1 MDKHTPNALRPD
13 IGLCYKGRNMRCAA
27 FWLSVFV
34 SCSTAASTDE
44 PVDYHKQIKPILAE
58 QCFSCHGALRQ
69 KGGLRLD
76 AAVFLSKGGDSGPL
90 YSDRKSAGSL
100 LIERLTSEDSDE
112 RMPLEGKPLKAE
124 QIALLS
130 KWIDQGAVAPANET
144 IPPDPRKHWAFKPL
158 RRPTT
163 PATKGTWVRN
173 DIDRFIASRHE
184 QRGLVTVEEPSRSIL
199 LRRVYFDL
207 VGLPPTRDELTAF
220 LGDTAPGSYERAVD
234 RLLGSPRYGERWARH
249 WMDIWRYSDPSG
261 FEKEIRDSRKHIW
274 RWRDWIIDSLNADKG
289 YDRMLIE
296 MLAADEA
303 APADTAALPATGF
316 LARNWYKFS
325 RNVWL
330 DNIVEHSSKAFLGLT
345 MNCAR
350 CHSHKYDPISH
361 KDYYQMRAIFETHSV
376 RDEPLNR
383 ADSSSIMV
391 RAFDSEAATPTY
403 LFIQGDVSQPDKD
416 VSIKPA
422 TPRILGGKLK
432 IEPVNLPPSAYYP
445 ALQPA
450 SQKIALKAADK
461 EIEKGRSAIQ
471 PAEGALE
478 KAKLTL
484 SEFTPAPTGQQATG
498 SDSKVSPPKP
508 VKAPAPTLADD
519 FTSLDQE
526 SWVIE
531 AGNWKAADGQLVQ
544 DRGDSKL
551 YRLLSK
557 KDHPQDL
564 HARLSLT
571 ITGGDVYHSAGIGFD
586 GHGKAMHAVY
596 LSVQG
601 AKVQV
606 TLQSSDGSFT
616 YPKTGLK
623 SLPLELNREYA
634 LEVAVRDRL
643 LNVLVDDKLAV
654 AFNLP
659 ADRRAGKLSIWT
671 FSATASFN
679 RIEAGA
685 LASGFQLISP
695 ANLSSSKAKPATKAD
710 LETAVALAEEKL
722 AAARLHLVTVEA
734 QRESLAARYTA
745 ERTKYGFDPGD
756 AKKLALAASRS
767 ERLVAVRKLEEQI
780 TRDRLQIIEAKQKQS
795 SGDPKA
801 GKTVAAAEKSLSSRK
816 KQLMEAQARMEGAS
830 AKYKSLGS
838 THPKTSTGR
847 RLALARW
854 ITSSQNPLTARVAVN
869 HIWLRHFNEPLVE
882 RTFDFGLRSP
892 KPLHADLLEWLAFQF
907 IEDGWSMKKLHRLIV
922 TSGVYR
928 RASSAGQAAN
938 PSGKLDPD
946 NHFYWRMNPRRAEA
960 EAVRDSILHLGDSLD
975 LATGGPPIDN
985 KQGQKVLRRSIFFR
999 HDKERQMTFL
1009 SLFDGAKVNECYR
1022 RRATVAPQQALA
1034 MYNSPIAATQSQ
1046 KIAGSFAQRNDR
1058 EFIQAVFEHILCRPP
1073 TPGEQKECENF
1084 LADIPDRK
1092 RARQQLALVI
1102 LNHNDFVTIR

>member
-1 MDKHTPNALRPD
+1 
-13 IGLCYKGRNMRCAA
+13 MRFAA
-27 FWLSVFV
+27 FCLSVFV
-34 SCSTAASTDE
+34 SCSTVSSAEE
-44 PVDYHKQIKPILAE
+44 PVDYQEQVKPILAE
-58 QCFSCHGALRQ
+58 HCFSCHGALRQ

-76 AAVFLSKGGDSGPL
+76 ATAFLRKGGDSGPL
-90 YSDRKSAGSL
+90 YSDREAAKSL
-100 LIERLTSEDSDE
+100 LIERITTEDADDL
-112 RMPLEGKPLKAE
+112 MPRDSKPLKAE

-130 KWIDQGAVAPANET
+130 KWIDQGAVAPDNEP
-144 IPPDPRKHWAFKPL
+144 IPPDPRKHWAFQPL
-158 RRPTT
+158 RRPASPDTN
-163 PATKGTWVRN
+163 AAWVRN
-173 DIDRFIASRHE
+173 DIDRFIASKHE
-184 QRGLVTVEEPSRSIL
+184 QHGLVAVEEPSPSIL
-199 LRRVYFDL
+199 LRRAYFDL
-207 VGLPPTRDELTAF
+207 VGLPPRRDELNTF
-220 LGDTAPGSYERAVD
+220 LGDTAPGAYERAVD
-234 RLLGSPRYGERWARH
+234 RLLSSPRYGERWARH

-289 YDRMLIE
+289 YDRMLVE

-303 APADTAALPATGF
+303 APADTAALRATGF

-361 KDYYQMRAIFETHSV
+361 KDYYQLRAVFETHSV
-376 RDEPLNR
+376 RDDPLGR

-403 LFIQGDVSQPDKD
+403 LFINGDVNQPDKD
-416 VSIKPA
+416 IPIQPA
-422 TPRILGGKLK
+422 VPRVLGGKLK
-432 IEPVNLPPSAYYP
+432 IEPVTLPPSAYYP

-450 SQKIALKAADK
+450 TQEKALAATDK
-461 EIEKGRSAIQ
+461 EIEKARSAIQ
-471 PAEGALE
+471 PAEGNLE

-484 SEFTPAPTGQQATG
+484 SKFTPAPTGKKVT
-498 SDSKVSPPKP
+498 DSNSKPSPPQP

-519 FTSLDQE
+519 FTSLDLE

-531 AGNWKAADGQLVQ
+531 AGNWKTVDGQLTQ
-544 DRGDSKL
+544 DRGDSQL

-564 HARLSLT
+564 HARLSLK

-586 GHGKAMHAVY
+586 GHGKAMHSVY

-601 AKVQV
+601 AKAQV
-606 TLQSSDGSFT
+606 TLRSSDGNFA

-623 SLPLELNREYA
+623 SLPLELNREYI

-643 LNVLVDDKLAV
+643 LNVSVDGKLAV

-659 ADRRAGKLSIWT
+659 AGRQAGKLSIWT

-685 LASGFQLISP
+685 LPPGFKLISP
-695 ANLSSSKAKPATKAD
+695 ANLSSSKAGPATKAD

-722 AAARLHLVTVEA
+722 TAARLRLVTVEA
-734 QRESLAARYTA
+734 QRKSLAARYTA

-767 ERLVAVRKLEEQI
+767 ERLVAVRKLEEQL
-780 TRDRLQIIEAKQKQS
+780 TLDRLQIIEAKQKQS
-795 SGDPKA
+795 SGDAKA
-801 GKTVAAAEKSLSSRK
+801 GQALTAAEKKLSAHK
-816 KQLMEAQARMEGAS
+816 KQLVETQAGLEGDS
-830 AKYKSLGS
+830 AEYKSIGS

-854 ITSSQNPLTARVAVN
+854 ITSRQNPLAARVAVN

-882 RTFDFGLRSP
+882 RMFDFGLRSP
-892 KPLHADLLEWLAFQF
+892 KPLHADLLDWLAVQF

-922 TSGVYR
+922 TSGAYR
-928 RASSAGQAAN
+928 RASSAGQASN
-938 PSGKLDPD
+938 PSSKLDPD
-946 NHFYWRMNPRRAEA
+946 NHFFWRMNTRRAEG
-960 EAVRDSILHLGDSLD
+960 EAVRDSILHLGGSLD

-1022 RRATVAPQQALA
+1022 RWPTVAPQQALA
-1034 MYNSPIAATQSQ
+1034 MYNSPIAAAQSQ
-1046 KIAGSFAQRNDR
+1046 KIATAFSKSADP
-1058 EFIQAVFEHILCRPP
+1058 EFIVALFEHILCRPP
-1073 TPGEQKECENF
+1073 APAELKECKTF
-1084 LADIPDRK
+1084 LAGITDRK
-1092 RARQQLALVI
+1092 RARQQLALVL